1 MATIVDTIITKYQEL
16 FTVRLDHAAYE
27 TSFEV
32 GPVTII
38 TSSILQD
45 LTIEPDTVTREL
57 FKNNSIGY
65 TCGNNMIICY
75 LRKESKSPFIALQP
89 LGTNR
94 LLIKNKNDFIKK
106 TNVVAAGRDEIY
118 QFTNENKTGNASNRF
133 ITANE
138 TGVSVDDLMPA
149 SVVKAEEPCFG
160 VIDIYMEVTDNFYR
174 ILNGNQLESPA
185 FTILFNKK

>member
-1 MATIVDTIITKYQEL
+1 
-16 FTVRLDHAAYE
+16 
-27 TSFEV
+27 
-32 GPVTII
+32 
-38 TSSILQD
+38 
-45 LTIEPDTVTREL
+45 
-57 FKNNSIGY
+57 
-65 TCGNNMIICY
+65 MIICY
-75 LRKESKSPFIALQP
+75 LRKESQSPFIALPP
-89 LGTNR
+89 LGTIR
-94 LLIKNKNDFIKK
+94 LLIKNENDFIKK

-160 VIDIYMEVTDNFYR
+160 VIDMYMEVTDNFYR